1 MMEYKGVKVFVE
13 EGKVFLNVFST
24 PEGEFPQW
32 VEEDENI
39 DIGYVDGL
47 WAAFLIGEAKEKY
60 LEAEADED
68 EAESVYPCMCGGG
81 GGFVCGYCGG
91 IEGLMW

>member
-39 DIGYVDGL
+39 DIGYIDGL
-47 WAAFLIGEAKEKY
+47 WRAFLVGEAKTKF
-60 LEAEADED
+60 LEADED
-68 EAESVYPCMCGGG
+68 EDGSVYPCMCGGAAG
-81 GGFVCGYCGG
+81 SVCEYCGG
-91 IEGLMW
+91 LAGVML